1 MATKLRIK
9 KNDLVKVL
17 TGRDRG
23 KQGKVTQV
31 FPKGALVVV
40 EGINLRFK
48 HLRNTPGQGRAGSRV
63 QYAAPLNA
71 SKVMVVCPSCGKT
84 TRVQM
89 IKSAEGKNL
98 RSCHRCQQTLT
109 TV

>member
-31 FPKGALVVV
+31 FPKSGLVVV

-63 QYAAPLNA
+63 QYAAPLGA
-71 SKVMVVCPSCGKT
+71 SKLMVMCPSCGKT

-89 IKSAEGKNL
+89 IKSAEGKSL